1 MRRMGAGSVRV
12 VDQAR
17 CNILASTEPSA
28 VASAIEL
35 LSNDGIVALPT
46 ETVYGLGASIA
57 SSRAIGRVYAAKGRP
72 PGHPLIVHIADPS
85 DIERYG
91 RDLTPHALQCAQ
103 HFWPG
108 PLTLLVRRTE
118 NVPDVA
124 VGGSS
129 VVGIRLPANDFTRA
143 VIRGLGNAVVAPSAN
158 LFGHVSPTTAMHVCD
173 DLGRLVD
180 LIIDDG
186 PCLIGVE
193 STIIDCSQDRPLLLR
208 FGGIDVEDIESVLR
222 TSVTPDKGPSR
233 APGMLTM
240 HYQPRARVILAR
252 DADDAAAK
260 DQEVR
265 SSGQTSV
272 ILQHHDRLPLYA
284 STLYAQMRQADRDRY
299 DVIIAVL
306 PDERGLGR
314 AISDRLSRAAAR

>member
-1 MRRMGAGSVRV
+1 
-12 VDQAR
+12 
-17 CNILASTEPSA
+17 
-28 VASAIEL
+28 
-35 LSNDGIVALPT
+35 
-46 ETVYGLGASIA
+46 
-57 SSRAIGRVYAAKGRP
+57 
-72 PGHPLIVHIADPS
+72 LIVHIADPS

-118 NVPDVA
+118 KVPDVA

-208 FGGIDVEDIESVLR
+208 SGGIDVEDIESVLR

-233 APGMLTM
+233 APGMLTT
-240 HYQPRARVILAR
+240 HYQPHARVILAR
-252 DADDAAAK
+252 DADDAAAR
-260 DQEVR
+260 DQEVS

>member
-1 MRRMGAGSVRV
+1 M
-12 VDQAR
+12 DQAR
-17 CNILASTEPSA
+17 CNILVSTDPSA
-28 VASAIEL
+28 VVTAIEV

-57 SSRAIGRVYAAKGRP
+57 SPRAIGRVYSVKGRP
-72 PGHPLIVHIADPS
+72 PGHPLIVHIADP
-85 DIERYG
+85 DDLERYG
-91 RDLTPHALQCAQ
+91 RDLTPQALQCAQ

-108 PLTLLVRRTE
+108 PLTLLVRRTDR
-118 NVPDVA
+118 VPDVA

-143 VIRGLGNAVVAPSAN
+143 VIRGLGDAVVAPSAN

-173 DLGRLVD
+173 DLGRSVD

-208 FGGIDVEDIESVLR
+208 SGGIDVEDIESVLR
-222 TSVTPDKGPSR
+222 TAVATDLGPSR
-233 APGMLTM
+233 APGMLTV
-240 HYQPRARVILAR
+240 HYQPHAQVILAR
-252 DADDAAAK
+252 DIHDAAEI

-265 SSGQTSV
+265 SSGRSSV
-272 ILQHHDRLPLYA
+272 IMRHHDRLPLYA
-284 STLYAQMRQADRDRY
+284 STLYAQMRQADRDHC

-306 PDERGLGR
+306 PGERGLGR